1 MTTPTSAMA
10 TPPPPPTPSAA
21 AAAATAASAGRPAAT
36 PAPPAPPAG
45 APAPSGAARSA
56 LTGLLAGTPGRL
68 RALGVL
74 GVVAALVFGL
84 GAAQAFRSASGA
96 VDRAA
101 ANADQVVRIQA
112 IQTNVVQ
119 ADAVATNAFLVG
131 GLEPASQREAYTT
144 AIATASALIAE
155 AAQNQPADGAALAA
169 LNTELVAYAGQIE
182 IARANNRQ
190 GLPIGAQYLRSASAD
205 LRAQA
210 LPLLSNLA
218 QANDERVALEFNR
231 AGQALWWLMVPG
243 LLALAALGAA
253 LTWIARHSHRYVN
266 VPLAGAALVVLV
278 TLVGG
283 AAGLLGVKADVD
295 TTRDGEYAATR
306 AVAAARTAAFDAK
319 ANESLTLIARGSG
332 AAFQEAWAASSEAV
346 TTQFATLDANLV
358 ATGLDEQLWADYVA
372 AHEEIRALDDSGDW
386 DGAVELATGAGTGT
400 GNTTFAAFDE
410 DSAQV
415 LSDVADRTASS
426 LADTGGWLPLG
437 GILSVLVGLLAAG
450 LSWWGVSQR
459 LEEYR

>member
-1 MTTPTSAMA
+1 
-10 TPPPPPTPSAA
+10 
-21 AAAATAASAGRPAAT
+21 
-36 PAPPAPPAG
+36 
-45 APAPSGAARSA
+45 
-56 LTGLLAGTPGRL
+56 
-68 RALGVL
+68 
-74 GVVAALVFGL
+74 
-84 GAAQAFRSASGA
+84 
-96 VDRAA
+96 
-101 ANADQVVRIQA
+101 
-112 IQTNVVQ
+112 
-119 ADAVATNAFLVG
+119 
-131 GLEPASQREAYTT
+131 
-144 AIATASALIAE
+144 
-155 AAQNQPADGAALAA
+155 
-169 LNTELVAYAGQIE
+169 
-182 IARANNRQ
+182 
-190 GLPIGAQYLRSASAD
+190 
-205 LRAQA
+205 
-210 LPLLSNLA
+210 
-218 QANDERVALEFNR
+218 
-231 AGQALWWLMVPG
+231 MVPG

-386 DGAVELATGAGTGT
+386 DGAVDLATGTGAGT

-426 LADTGGWLPLG
+426 LADTGGWLPIG